1 MNRLHKFLNKKN
13 SRFFKCFKDIYDSS
27 EAERFEQSDIRLNSL
42 NFYLYYVNENYKN
55 TFDLLQIKKKT
66 CNNIEYSIVKDFFTD
81 TWFFICKQLI
91 VFYIHP
97 HDFED
102 FYLTFL
108 FSPEYKMEIYK
119 TETHY
124 IAFCISH
131 TSNDIANINKFLL
144 YNNSDVRYIIL
155 SNIIKDQNIHKEEE
169 LQEEELQEEMDG
181 ENNDNQED
189 GDLEEENNDNQEDG
203 DLEEENND
211 NQEELQEETDG
222 EVINHIVYPDNLEYC
237 GIVILNTDILSR
249 LNNIKYDIKY
259 HATIGYGDTNNDL
272 LTIVNIIL
280 QYFKHNTYLPL
291 NYLFMHN

>member
-13 SRFFKCFKDIYDSS
+13 SKFFKCFKDIYDSS

-66 CNNIEYSIVKDFFTD
+66 CNNIQYSIVKDFFTD
-81 TWFFICKQLI
+81 TWFFICKQLV

-97 HDFED
+97 RDFED

-108 FSPEYKMEIYK
+108 FSSEYKMEIYK
-119 TETHY
+119 TETYY
-124 IAFCISH
+124 IVFCISH
-131 TSNDIANINKFLL
+131 TSDDIADINRFLL
-144 YNNSDVRYIIL
+144 YNNSDIRYIIL
-155 SNIIKDQNIHKEEE
+155 SNIIKDQTIQK
-169 LQEEELQEEMDG
+169 DA
-181 ENNDNQED
+181 NQED
-189 GDLEEENNDNQEDG
+189 LDGDREPHDLEENNDNQEDNG
-203 DLEEENND
+203 NDLEEKV
-211 NQEELQEETDG
+211 NQEELQEEIDG

-237 GIVILNTDILSR
+237 GIFILNTDILSR

-259 HATIGYGDTNNDL
+259 HVTIGYGDTNNDL

-280 QYFKHNTYLPL
+280 HYFKHNTYLPL
-291 NYLFMHN
+291 NYLVMQT